1 MCRSECIILILCVGI
16 TRRSILTALYPSC
29 SLMNSL
35 FPGKPS
41 VVLVAFSFISTH
53 RHSCTSLSRLV
64 ELSLCEGLSRKW
76 AKLTLVTEIYSCLL
90 KAERD
95 SVPLRAFFRAAFLV
109 LPEQSCGGGIS
120 SWQPCR
126 WVLLHLGFLSQ
137 CLHITQVLSPE
148 AQKQN
153 YMDWTSPLNRW
164 SCIGTWYLSHYYKA
178 QLGSRTSLRV
188 WRLKKTTSM
197 YMSTWNPEIPAT
209 LPICNNVIIL
219 P

>member
-1 MCRSECIILILCVGI
+1 
-16 TRRSILTALYPSC
+16 
-29 SLMNSL
+29 MNSL
-35 FPGKPS
+35 FPEKPS
-41 VVLVAFSFISTH
+41 VVLVAFSFIST
-53 RHSCTSLSRLV
+53 LV
-64 ELSLCEGLSRKW
+64 ELPLCEWLSRKW

-95 SVPLRAFFRAAFLV
+95 SVPLRASFRAAFLV

-120 SWQPCR
+120 SWQHFS

-178 QLGSRTSLRV
+178 QLGSRTSLWV
-188 WRLKKTTSM
+188 WWLKKTTSM

-209 LPICNNVIIL
+209 LPICNTVIIW

>member
-1 MCRSECIILILCVGI
+1 MQTWVHNSHSLCREL
-16 TRRSILTALYPSC
+16 TRRSILTALCPSC

-35 FPGKPS
+35 FPEKPS
-41 VVLVAFSFISTH
+41 VVLVAFSFIST
-53 RHSCTSLSRLV
+53 LV
-64 ELSLCEGLSRKW
+64 ELPLCEWLSRKW
-76 AKLTLVTEIYSCLL
+76 AKLTLVTEFYSCLL

-120 SWQPCR
+120 SWQPFR
-126 WVLLHLGFLSQ
+126 SVLLHLGFLSQ
-137 CLHITQVLSPE
+137 CLHISQVLSPE